1 MAMPTADGTV
11 GCAVHELGIA
21 EGIVEAI
28 RERTGDARVARVF
41 LEIGRLSC
49 VEPEAIRFCFE
60 VVAKGT
66 GVEGAVLEIDE
77 PPGRARCHGCGA
89 EEVALDGPLP
99 LCGCGSADL
108 EVLSGDR
115 MSLVAVEVL

>member
-1 MAMPTADGTV
+1 
-11 GCAVHELGIA
+11 VHELGIA

-28 RERTGDARVARVF
+28 RERTGDARVARVY

-60 VVAKGT
+60 LVAKGT
-66 GVEGAVLEIDE
+66 GVEGAFLEIAE
-77 PPGRARCHGCGA
+77 TPGRARCRGCGDPD
-89 EEVALDGPLP
+89 VALQGPIP
-99 LCGCGSADL
+99 LCRCGSADL

-115 MSLVAVEVL
+115 MSLVAVEIA